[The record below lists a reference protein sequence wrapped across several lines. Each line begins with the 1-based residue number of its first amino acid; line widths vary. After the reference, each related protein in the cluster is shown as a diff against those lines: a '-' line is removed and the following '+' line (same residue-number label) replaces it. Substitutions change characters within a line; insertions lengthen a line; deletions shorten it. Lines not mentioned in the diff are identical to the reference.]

1 MTPRRSDLDAVT
13 FDAMGTILTLAD
25 PVPRLQRALRHH
37 HGVEVSLDRCHVA
50 MQAEIRHYR
59 AISHRA
65 GTREALAAVRLE
77 CAGVLAEALQVG
89 LDAGAL
95 LPCLTDAVAYTA
107 FPDTADVMDAPAR
120 RGPRH
125 RRRLELG
132 RVAARRAR
140 RLGLAPLVDAVV
152 TSAEAGASK
161 PDAAI
166 FERAGELLGARP
178 HRMLHV
184 GDDAEGDVD
193 GARAAHL
200 HAVHLVREGTLAT
213 RRPRIATLLELPAL
227 LDLDHAA

>member
-1 MTPRRSDLDAVT
+1 VTPRRGDLDAVT

-25 PVPRLQRALRHH
+25 PAPRLRRALAHH
-37 HGVEVSLDRCHVA
+37 HGVDLSLDRCRVA
-50 MQAEIRHYR
+50 MQAEMRHYR

-65 GTREALAAVRLE
+65 DTQAALAAVRLE
-77 CAGVLAEALQVG
+77 CAGVLADALHAG

-95 LPCLTDAVAYTA
+95 LPCLTDAISYLPY
-107 FPDTADVMDAPAR
+107 PDAHDVIE
-120 RGPRH
+120 
-125 RRRLELG
+125 RL
-132 RVAARRAR
+132 RAAGLSIGVVSNWDVSLHDVLA
-140 RLGLAPLVDAVV
+140 RLGLAPLVDGVV

-161 PDAAI
+161 PDAVI
-166 FERAGELLGARP
+166 FERACELLDTRP

-184 GDDAEGDVD
+184 GDDPEGDVD

-200 HAVHLVREGTLAT
+200 HAVLLVRDGTVAA

>member
-1 MTPRRSDLDAVT
+1 VTPRRSDLDAVT

-25 PVPRLQRALRHH
+25 PVPRLRRAINHH
-37 HGVEVSLDRCHVA
+37 YGIDVSLDRCHVA

-65 GTREALAAVRLE
+65 GTPEALAAVRLE
-77 CAGVLAEALQVG
+77 CAGVLADALQID

-95 LPCLTDAVAYTA
+95 LPCLTDAVTYLAY
-107 FPDTADVMDAPAR
+107 PDAADVMAR
-120 RGPRH
+120 LRTAGLAIGVVSNWDVSLHDVLIRI
-125 RRRLELG
+125 
-132 RVAARRAR
+132 
-140 RLGLAPLVDAVV
+140 GLAPLVDAVV
-152 TSAEAGASK
+152 TSAEAGAAK

-166 FERAGELLGARP
+166 FERAGDLLGARP

-184 GDDAEGDVD
+184 GDDADGDVD

-200 HAVHLVREGTLAT
+200 HAVLLVRDGTLAT